1 MVFIAHGA
9 NVLSDSLLSW
19 RCLMRN
25 EQLTRIFLA
34 KLAGTPV
41 FDPNGD
47 RVGKVRDAVATEPS
61 KSANPRI
68 IGFVVQVPQ
77 RRRIFIQATRVTS
90 IDDGGLFMT
99 GSLNIRRFQ
108 PKHGEVALLEEL
120 LDREV
125 LLRKTGEPVIVEDL
139 GIELTSIGDWRLTL
153 AHVKKKERGW
163 RRGSMSTIDWS
174 EIEYD
179 SRLVPNPASTSEE
192 ISDMSAQDVAAAL
205 SELEIDERAELA
217 KSLDDDKLADVLEEM
232 DDADRVELVTNLEEE
247 RIADVL
253 GEMAPDDAADVLK
266 EVGSETAEE
275 LLNLMEETDAE
286 DVRRLMTYEDYSAGG
301 MMTTDPVIL
310 DADATVAD
318 ALALVRRKELAP
330 AIAAQVFV
338 CRSPLETPTGR
349 LLGIVH
355 LQRLL
360 REQPALRLGL
370 ILEPASASLT
380 PETGL
385 NDVVKQLANYNLI
398 ALPVVDESDRLIGAV
413 TVDDVLDHLLP
424 ENWRNATESK
434 NRSEVRK

>member
-1 MVFIAHGA
+1 
-9 NVLSDSLLSW
+9 
-19 RCLMRN
+19 MRK
-25 EQLTRIFLA
+25 EQLSKIFLA

-47 RVGKVRDAVATEPS
+47 RVGKVRDAVATEPA

-68 IGFVVQVPQ
+68 IGFVVEVPQ
-77 RRRIFIQATRVTS
+77 RRRILIPATRITS
-90 IDDGGLFMT
+90 IEDGGLIST
-99 GSLNIRRFQ
+99 GALNIRRYQ
-108 PKHGEVALLEEL
+108 ARNGEIALLEEL
-120 LDREV
+120 LDREIQ
-125 LLRKTGEPVIVEDL
+125 LRSTGEEVIVEDL
-139 GIELTSIGDWRLTL
+139 GMELTSVGDWRLTL
-153 AHVKKKERGW
+153 AHIKKREKGW
-163 RRGSMSTIDWS
+163 RRNTFSTVAWS
-174 EIEYD
+174 EVEYE
-179 SRLVPNPASTSEE
+179 SRIVAPIINSADEM
-192 ISDMSAQDVAAAL
+192 SDLTAQEVAAAL
-205 SELEIDERAELA
+205 SELEIDERTEVAA
-217 KSLDDDKLADVLEEM
+217 SLDDDKLADVLEEM

-318 ALALVRRKELAP
+318 ALAAVRRKELAP
-330 AIAAQVFV
+330 ALAAQVFI

-349 LLGIVH
+349 LIGIVH

-360 REQPALRLGL
+360 REPPALKLGV
-370 ILEPASASLT
+370 ILDSVAMTLT
-380 PETGL
+380 PDSGL
-385 NDVVKQLANYNLI
+385 NEVVKQLANYNLI
-398 ALPVVDESDRLIGAV
+398 AMPVVDENERLLGAV

-424 ENWRNATESK
+424 ENWRNKEK
-434 NRSEVRK
+434 GGVRK

>member
-1 MVFIAHGA
+1 M
-9 NVLSDSLLSW
+9 N
-19 RCLMRN
+19 
-25 EQLTRIFLA
+25 
-34 KLAGTPV
+34 
-41 FDPNGD
+41 
-47 RVGKVRDAVATEPS
+47 
-61 KSANPRI
+61 
-68 IGFVVQVPQ
+68 
-77 RRRIFIQATRVTS
+77 
-90 IDDGGLFMT
+90 
-99 GSLNIRRFQ
+99 
-108 PKHGEVALLEEL
+108 
-120 LDREV
+120 
-125 LLRKTGEPVIVEDL
+125 
-139 GIELTSIGDWRLTL
+139 
-153 AHVKKKERGW
+153 
-163 RRGSMSTIDWS
+163 TIDWS
-174 EIEYD
+174 EIEYE
-179 SRLVPNPASTSEE
+179 SRLVLNPARTSEE

-330 AIAAQVFV
+330 AIASQVFV

>member
-1 MVFIAHGA
+1 
-9 NVLSDSLLSW
+9 
-19 RCLMRN
+19 MRN

-47 RVGKVRDAVATEPS
+47 RVGKVRDAVATEPA
-61 KSANPRI
+61 KSSNPRI
-68 IGFVVQVPQ
+68 IGFVVEVPQ
-77 RRRIFIQATRVTS
+77 RRRILIPATRITS
-90 IDDGGLFMT
+90 IEDGGMITT
-99 GSLNIRRFQ
+99 GALNIRRYQ
-108 PKHGEVALLEEL
+108 ARQGEVALLEEL

-125 LLRKTGEPVIVEDL
+125 QLRGSREQVIVEDL
-139 GIELTSIGDWRLTL
+139 GVELTSVGDWRLTL
-153 AHVKKKERGW
+153 AHVKKRERGL
-163 RRGSMSTIDWS
+163 RRNTFSTLAWS
-174 EIEYD
+174 EIEYE
-179 SRLVPNPASTSEE
+179 SRIVAP
-192 ISDMSAQDVAAAL
+192 ISSNSDEMNDLTAQEVAAAL
-205 SELEIDERAELA
+205 SELEIDERTEIAA
-217 KSLDDDKLADVLEEM
+217 SLDDDKLADVLEEM

-310 DADATVAD
+310 DSDATVAD
-318 ALALVRRKELAP
+318 ALAAVRRKELAP
-330 AIAAQVFV
+330 ALAAQVFI

-360 REQPALRLGL
+360 REPPAMRLGL
-370 ILEPASASLT
+370 VVESASTALS
-380 PETGL
+380 PDTGL
-385 NDVVKQLANYNLI
+385 NEVVKQLANYNLI
-398 ALPVVDESDRLIGAV
+398 AIPVVDENDRLLGAV

-424 ENWRNATESK
+424 ENWRNKEK
-434 NRSEVRK
+434 GGVR

>member
-1 MVFIAHGA
+1 
-9 NVLSDSLLSW
+9 
-19 RCLMRN
+19 MRN

-90 IDDGGLFMT
+90 IDDSGLFMT

-139 GIELTSIGDWRLTL
+139 GIELTTMGDWRLTL
-153 AHVKKKERGW
+153 AHVKKREKGW
-163 RRGSMSTIDWS
+163 RRNTFTTVSWS
-174 EIEYD
+174 DVEYE
-179 SRLVPNPASTSEE
+179 SRIVAPIINSGDEMNDLT
-192 ISDMSAQDVAAAL
+192 AQEVAAAL
-205 SELEIDERAELA
+205 SELEIEERTEVAA
-217 KSLDDDKLADVLEEM
+217 SLDDDKLADVLEEM
-232 DDADRVELVTNLEEE
+232 DDADRVALVTNLEEE

-310 DADATVAD
+310 NADATVAD
-318 ALALVRRKELAP
+318 ALAAVRRKELAP
-330 AIAAQVFV
+330 ALAAQVFV

-355 LQRLL
+355 VQRLL
-360 REQPALRLGL
+360 REPPALKLGVIVDSVAMTL
-370 ILEPASASLT
+370 SPDS
-380 PETGL
+380 GL
-385 NDVVKQLANYNLI
+385 NEVVKQLANYNLI
-398 ALPVVDESDRLIGAV
+398 AMPVVDENERLLGAV

-424 ENWRNATESK
+424 ENWRNKEK
-434 NRSEVRK
+434 GGVR